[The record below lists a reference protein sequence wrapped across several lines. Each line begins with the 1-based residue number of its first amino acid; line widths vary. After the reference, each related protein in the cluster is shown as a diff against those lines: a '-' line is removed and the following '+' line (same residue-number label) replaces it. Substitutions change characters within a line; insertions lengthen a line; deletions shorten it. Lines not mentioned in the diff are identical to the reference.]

1 MRRLGKLL
9 LALILLGIIL
19 TALSGLYED
28 WLWFKDLGYPQ
39 LFWTPLLSKWLIQIV
54 NGTILFLFI
63 AGTLLSIRHAI
74 VTFINERLRRRFRL
88 VQNMNEPAFS
98 LNQRHVTLWLVLLAA
113 LISFAVSF
121 VAGFTGWLEVLSFM
135 KATPFG
141 KTDPIFGRDL
151 SFYFFRLPF
160 LRTVYNIFFG
170 PLFLL
175 TFFTALFY
183 MVTGVLR
190 FHSLKLWHPGAITVS
205 PAARKH
211 LALLCAIL
219 FLLKAFGYYLDT
231 FQLLYSR
238 HGHVV
243 GAGYAD
249 LNASL
254 PALRILLVL
263 ALIGFAAAA
272 LTLLFKDVRLLSLP
286 VITVFLLN
294 ILLYGFYPTLIQN
307 LVVIPNELQMEAPYI
322 QHEISLTRYGYG
334 LDKIKEENYPATTP
348 ITPTVLK
355 ADQATLNNIR
365 LNDSRPLL
373 QTYAQQQ
380 GIRLYYKF
388 PAIDV
393 DRYTVNGEYR
403 QLMIAPRELSVSDL
417 DPKAQTFVNTRFKYT
432 HGYGVA
438 ASFANA
444 VTSDGLPSYAIKDVP
459 PVTPYAAL
467 RLTQPRIY
475 YGQQTNHWVVVDTT
489 TKEFDY
495 PYGSA
500 NVENTYQGKTGIPF
514 TPLNKLML
522 SLHEGT
528 LRFYLAGEITAH
540 SRILLHRNIMD
551 RVEKLAP
558 FLTYDQ
564 DPYIVIDHGRLK
576 WIIDAY
582 TTSDSLP
589 YSSQYPG
596 QDFNYI
602 RNSVKVVVDAYDGT
616 VDFYA
621 MDPHDPVLET
631 YRKIFPGVFKDLSQM
646 PKSLVAHLRYP
657 ETLFT
662 VQSNMLRNFHMT
674 DVSVFY
680 NKEDAWDIAKELY
693 TSKAQ
698 YVKPYYTIMK
708 LPGAS
713 KPEFILMLP
722 FTPASSANNTR
733 NNMVAWLA
741 ARMDGTHYG
750 HLLLYELP
758 KNIDINGPLQIE
770 SQIDQDP
777 NISKQLSLWDQKGSR
792 VIRGNLLVIPIG
804 GNFLYVEPIYLESDK
819 GGSIPEM
826 KRVIL
831 AYNNSLVMA
840 DTLGSALTQVFG
852 SSAPQ
857 PTTPGQSTAPP
868 PSPSVV
874 SPSTPSGTDI
884 NSILSQIDQLR
895 TLLDNLES
903 RLKALQTPPVSSSAS
918 SAASPATSATASSTS
933 SVPSSTSSL
942 SHPTSST
949 PPRPS

>member
-1 MRRLGKLL
+1 MRRLGRIF
-9 LALILLGIIL
+9 LALILLGIVL
-19 TALSGLYED
+19 AASSGLYED

-39 LFWTPLLSKWLIQIV
+39 LFWTPLVSKWLIQIV

-74 VTFINERLRRRFRL
+74 VTFINEKLRQRFRL
-88 VQNMNEPAFS
+88 VQDMNAPVFS
-98 LNQRHVTLWLVLLAA
+98 LSQHRVTLWLLVISA

-141 KTDPIFGRDL
+141 KADPIFGRDL
-151 SFYFFRLPF
+151 SFYFFQLPF

-190 FHSLKLWHPGAITVS
+190 FHSIKLWQPGAITIS
-205 PAARKH
+205 SAARKH
-211 LALLCAIL
+211 LALLSIIL
-219 FLLKAFGYYLDT
+219 FALKAFGYYLDM
-231 FQLLYSR
+231 FQLLYSK

-243 GAGYAD
+243 GAGYTD

-254 PALRILLVL
+254 PSLKILLVVSIIGVL
-263 ALIGFAAAA
+263 AAI

-286 VITVFLLN
+286 VITLFLLSTV
-294 ILLYGFYPTLIQN
+294 LYGVYPTLLQN
-307 LVVIPNELQMEAPYI
+307 LVVIPNELQMETPYI
-322 QHEISLTRYGYG
+322 HNEISLTRYGYG
-334 LDKIKEENYPATTP
+334 LDKIQEENYPGTTP
-348 ITPTVLK
+348 ITPSVLR
-355 ADQATLNNIR
+355 ADQQTLNNIR
-365 LNDSRPLL
+365 LNDSRPML
-373 QTYAQQQ
+373 QTYTQKQ
-380 GIRLYYKF
+380 GLRLYYKF
-388 PAIDV
+388 PDIDI
-393 DRYTVNGEYR
+393 DRYTINGEYR
-403 QLMIAPRELSVSDL
+403 QMMIAPRELSVSDL
-417 DPKAQTFVNTRFKYT
+417 NPKAKTFVNTRFKYT

-444 VTSDGLPSYAIKDVP
+444 VTPEGLPSFAVKDVP
-459 PVTPYAAL
+459 PVTPYKEL
-467 RLTQPRIY
+467 SLTEPRIY
-475 YGQQTNHWVVVDTT
+475 YGELTNDWVVVDTT

-495 PYGSA
+495 PSGNS
-500 NVENTYQGKTGIPF
+500 NVENSYHGKTGIPF

-528 LRFYLAGEITAH
+528 LRFYLAREITSQ

-582 TTSDSLP
+582 TTSNSLP
-589 YSSQYPG
+589 YSSQYPS

-602 RNSVKVVVDAYDGT
+602 RNSVKVVIDAYDGT

-621 MDPHDPVLET
+621 MDPTDPVLQT
-631 YRKIFPGVFKDLSQM
+631 YRKIFPGVFKDISQM

-662 VQSNMLRNFHMT
+662 IQSNMLRNFHMT
-674 DVSVFY
+674 NTSVFY
-680 NKEDAWDIAKELY
+680 NKEDAWDVAKELF
-693 TSKAQ
+693 TSKPQ
-698 YVKPYYTIMK
+698 NVTPYYTIMK
-708 LPGAS
+708 LPGS
-713 KPEFILMLP
+713 DKPEFVLMLP
-722 FTPASSANNTR
+722 FTPASSATNTR

-741 ARMDGTHYG
+741 ARMDGSHYG

-758 KNIDINGPLQIE
+758 KNIEINGPLQIE

-777 NISKQLSLWDQKGSR
+777 NISKQLSLWDQKGSS
-792 VIRGNLLVIPIG
+792 VIRGNLLAIPIG
-804 GNFLYVEPIYLESDK
+804 GNFLYVEPIYLQSDK

-826 KRVIL
+826 KRVVL
-831 AYNNSLVMA
+831 AYGNNLVMA
-840 DTLGSALTQVFG
+840 DNLGSALVQIFG
-852 SSAPQ
+852 DTVPQ
-857 PTTPGQSTAPP
+857 PTTPGQSVAATAPQ
-868 PSPSVV
+868 
-874 SPSTPSGTDI
+874 PSGTLTTPSTGNI
-884 NSILSQIDQLR
+884 SSILSQIDQLR
-895 TLLDNLES
+895 TMLDNLES
-903 RLKALQTPPVSSSAS
+903 QLKGLAT
-918 SAASPATSATASSTS
+918 PATSAK
-933 SVPSSTSSL
+933 P
-942 SHPTSST
+942 
-949 PPRPS
+949 